1 MAGGRGRRSWSR
13 RMLEMGQWEDDEYQF
28 CPWCGVSFDVHSVI
42 SPDCEEADREPLP
55 ADLVEEDV

>member
-1 MAGGRGRRSWSR
+1 
-13 RMLEMGQWEDDEYQF
+13 MLEMGQWEDDEYQF